1 MHPDSLF
8 PVAEWIERYAPAVYA
23 LAYSRIGDYHY
34 AQDIAQETFLK
45 AYLNR
50 HFLKDPTKAGSW
62 LYAIAARTSADW
74 VRSNRV
80 ASICIDQFGELEAG
94 WTTEEI
100 VIDSEQRSSVWHA
113 LEQLDEASRTVLV
126 LFHMNDWSLQ
136 EIGSFLNIGVKAV
149 DSRLRRAREKLR
161 DRWVDTVESELRS
174 NKPSATLQQKL
185 LEVLSDGNCD
195 RLLVKE
201 GLQLSGDVESIFA
214 LTSKR
219 YSVPFLL
226 DVTAKTDSTNI
237 RLKFAKGGVIFNWE
251 HNPDDLKYMDP
262 ADGTSEVLSR
272 TGRLDANEWA
282 NLQWYLDEK
291 LSAVLVNGKVIHASR
306 GDYKGLSGQI
316 GIGPAWSSVVTVK
329 KLRVRENPKPDHL
342 AALQELIRDNQGERI
357 NIRMLARWSP
367 DRFNWVRKSF
377 ESGSPHYMLTLESVS
392 SPSLIMERAVAK
404 DAPDL
409 IPLRP
414 QDIVPLLEEGHI
426 LDLTP
431 FAESDPEVTEEIF
444 QGVLN
449 NCMFDG
455 KLAII
460 PFEPRIPGFLYKKD
474 RFDEAGIPYPEPGW
488 NWEQFLQAAIR
499 LTKRDS
505 AGNAL
510 QYGLVIQK
518 DWAFVESMIAG
529 NGGSLISDDGK
540 RVVGYL
546 DSDASVEAVQQFVDL
561 FRVHK
566 VAPIRQEPILQPFN
580 FYNEK
585 IGMFGEGSWMAQ
597 EGFIKP
603 DNRMG
608 TVGMPVMAGGRRA
621 SSILV
626 SGYAISARSAHPQAA
641 WDMLKR
647 LIRPDEKS
655 AKEWARHNVAWSKS
669 MADRSGQS
677 DTPYLGPF
685 LSELPYAVKRA
696 QTVNPNLLRTSL
708 TGDIFNELIVQGAD
722 VRETLE
728 QLARVVQAELD
739 ELD

>member
-1 MHPDSLF
+1 MDSDSPL
-8 PVAEWIERYAPAVYA
+8 PVAEWIERYAHAVYA

-50 HFLKDPTKAGSW
+50 HFLKDPAKAGSW

-80 ASICIDQFGELEAG
+80 ASICIDQYGELEAD

-100 VIDSEQRSSVWHA
+100 VIDREQRSSVWHA

-161 DRWVDTVESELRS
+161 DRWNETVESELRS
-174 NKPSATLQQKL
+174 NKPSASLQQKL
-185 LEVLSDGNCD
+185 LEILSDGNCD

-201 GLQLSGDVESIFA
+201 GLQLSGDV
-214 LTSKR
+214 
-219 YSVPFLL
+219 
-226 DVTAKTDSTNI
+226 VT
-237 RLKFAKGGVIFNWE
+237 FNWE

-262 ADGTSEVLSR
+262 ADGTSEVLGR
-272 TGRLDANEWA
+272 IGRLDANEWA

-291 LSAVLVNGKVIHASR
+291 LSVVVVNGKVIHATR

-316 GIGPAWSSVVTVK
+316 GIGPAWSSVVTVR
-329 KLRVRENPKPDHL
+329 KLRVQENPKLDRH
-342 AALQELIRDNQGERI
+342 AALQELIQANNGERI

-367 DRFNWVRKSF
+367 DLFHWIRRSF
-377 ESGSPHYMLTLESVS
+377 ESGRPRLMLTLESVS
-392 SPSLIMERAVAK
+392 SPSLIMERAVAE

-414 QDIVPLLEEGHI
+414 HDIVPLLREGRI
-426 LDLTP
+426 LDLMP
-431 FAESDPEVTEEIF
+431 FAESDPEVMEEIF
-444 QGVLN
+444 PGVLQ

-488 NWEQFLQAAIR
+488 NWEYFLDTAIR

-518 DWAFVESMIAG
+518 DWAFVESMIVS
-529 NGGSLISDDGK
+529 NGGSLISEDGK
-540 RVVGYL
+540 SVVGYL

-669 MADRSGQS
+669 MADRSGQGDS
-677 DTPYLGPF
+677 QYLGPF
-685 LSELPYAVKRA
+685 LAELPYAAKRA
-696 QTVNPNLLRTSL
+696 QIINPNLLRTSL
-708 TGDIFNELIVQGAD
+708 TGDIFQELIVHGAD
-722 VRETLE
+722 VREALE
-728 QLARVVQAELD
+728 QLARIVQAELD